1 MESSQFSEQLQTQA
15 YEILSSND
23 VKPMETLFSRLL
35 SPQEPQRSYA
45 HNLLL
50 CCQDHHPCLLFI
62 KLFYLLRYASNID
75 IRANSARLLRFVQVQ
90 NLWPKLTPQAQVNM
104 KTQILDCLQTEDFMP
119 SLRIL
124 CGIVS
129 DIAGEVYKGQDQWQ
143 ELLDFLGRSLALEN
157 DKYQETALLVFA
169 YMPYDCKRLICEALL
184 PRIELLHG
192 GLLRALASKNVD
204 VKVAAFG
211 AVISLLHLFSGSLG
225 RDWFNDLLRAMMTGV
240 FGLLKGEKEEC
251 AQKGLQELTKL
262 VMEEPQILRPYLN
275 NLVSDML
282 QLAESRILKDE
293 TKHCAI
299 QFLMTMVEAKGLAPA
314 MQMLSSECMVGL
326 FIVPMR
332 MLLGIQDAVA
342 WYEMGSVESDNA
354 GQTDTYNYGIKCL
367 NQMSIVLGGK
377 NIVPIAF
384 KLLPMYMGALEWQR
398 RHAGIT
404 MLGVISKECSDEMI
418 MMEDYLQQAVK
429 IILTSFQDSHPRV
442 CWAAFHF
449 MQLPTD
455 LVGAIQILHHPRIV
469 PALVA
474 AIDKKQ
480 NPRVEEEVASALF
493 FFVKSISQ
501 DCLIIYID
509 LNIILRKLLALLQGN
524 SRTDKCRSIAFR
536 TFNTMVKQWH
546 GVCVKHCADYLP
558 VLLEACTDKN
568 SELRKEAIC
577 GIRICAEFGGS
588 QFKHFIK
595 SALSK
600 LGVVM
605 ACPNRSCMEDL
616 KASDIAVSAIGKIC
630 EFHRD
635 VINATELVP
644 TWLSFLPIKNDLTEA
659 KSVHEQ
665 LCLMVERLDKELL
678 GPSCEHL
685 HKIVVVYLEVISQ
698 GSNLATTDTVRQM
711 RDLLKQIWTI
721 FPHAVLD
728 PILSSLNAM
737 QREVLAN
744 VVGFSSKSSK
754 FSLQSNFP

>member
-35 SPQEPQRSYA
+35 SPQEPQRSHA

-75 IRANSARLLRFVQVQ
+75 IRANSARLLR
-90 NLWPKLTPQAQVNM
+90 
-104 KTQILDCLQTEDFMP
+104 
-119 SLRIL
+119 SR
-124 CGIVS
+124 
-129 DIAGEVYKGQDQWQ
+129 QWQ

-342 WYEMGSVESDNA
+342 WYEMGNVESDNA

-429 IILTSFQDSHPRV
+429 IILTSFQDSHPR
-442 CWAAFHF
+442 
-449 MQLPTD
+449 
-455 LVGAIQILHHPRIV
+455 
-469 PALVA
+469 
-474 AIDKKQ
+474 
-480 NPRVEEEVASALF
+480 
-493 FFVKSISQ
+493 
-501 DCLIIYID
+501 
-509 LNIILRKLLALLQGN
+509 
-524 SRTDKCRSIAFR
+524 
-536 TFNTMVKQWH
+536 
-546 GVCVKHCADYLP
+546 
-558 VLLEACTDKN
+558 
-568 SELRKEAIC
+568 EAIC

-616 KASDIAVSAIGKIC
+616 KASDIAVSAIGK
-630 EFHRD
+630 
-635 VINATELVP
+635 NLVP

-685 HKIVVVYLEVISQ
+685 HKIVVVYLEQNNNPKMAENPIRFGIMGCAKRARKLASAIDLAPNSTLYVAS
-698 GSNLATTDTVRQM
+698 GSLEKAQLFATENE
-711 RDLLKQIWTI
+711 LPKTI
-721 FPHAVLD
+721 KIYGSYQEFLDDPSIDVVYMPLPSSLHLQWAVLAAQKKHHLLLEKPPALDVVELDEILEACESNGVQFMDGSMWLHHPRTAKMKELLSD
-728 PILSSLNAM
+728 PS
-737 QREVLAN
+737 
-744 VVGFSSKSSK
+744 
-754 FSLQSNFP
+754 